1 MSTDIKLHFDG
12 DGNQEDNMTDLKV
25 RRPTKRDLMRSGERM
40 GRLALDLKN
49 TSKLN
54 YNIYNR

>member
-1 MSTDIKLHFDG
+1 
-12 DGNQEDNMTDLKV
+12 MTDLKV
-25 RRPTKRDLMRSGERM
+25 KRPTKRDLMRSGERM